1 MTTEPNSPNGAN
13 TDLLLPSA
21 NLPGQK
27 QSFRQ
32 SLAPLFTLGWPMVLT
47 QFFIMGTGFI
57 DTAMAGRYSAADL
70 AGVSLG
76 GNVLWP
82 VFMLLTGVT
91 MALAPITSHL
101 RGANKMS
108 EIGHQIRQG
117 LWLSLASS
125 CLMILL
131 LHNAA
136 VIYEW
141 TGIEPAIADIASDY
155 LYAISWGVPPII
167 IYVALRHTL
176 EGLGQTRPPML
187 IAGSVLPLNGF
198 LNYALVYGEFGFPE
212 MGGVGCGW
220 ATAIVFWVQLLLMLL
235 LLPKPYFKITGLFKV
250 FEFPI
255 LSTCRDILKLG
266 IPIGI
271 AIFLEMALFGVVGF
285 LVARLGVVDMA
296 AHSIAGNLNWMTY
309 VIPMSIGSAASI
321 RIGFLVGSGDLA
333 AARSTAGAIFKFS
346 IGYALAMSL
355 VLIGL
360 RYQLVSIFTNDPE
373 VIAIAIVLI
382 LFIAVYQT
390 IDDAQAV
397 IIGALRGYKDTTI
410 PMLFGLIGYWFLALP
425 IGYILAEGLITDQPL
440 RVYGYWAG
448 IASGMFI
455 VAICVGI
462 RLRYISGHKEK
473 ILLLSDAKD

>member
-1 MTTEPNSPNGAN
+1 MN
-13 TDLLLPSA
+13 TDQPTPIANSA
-21 NLPGQK
+21 NSALPGK
-27 QSFRQ
+27 KLGFRE

-47 QFFIMGTGFI
+47 QFFIMGTGFL
-57 DTAMAGRYSAADL
+57 DTAMAGHYSAADL

-82 VFMLLTGVT
+82 AFMLLTGVT

-101 RGANKMS
+101 RGAGKMS
-108 EIGHQIRQG
+108 DIGHQIRQG
-117 LWLSLASS
+117 LWLSLGASL
-125 CLMILL
+125 LMILL
-131 LHNAA
+131 LHNAGG
-136 VIYEW
+136 IYQL
-141 TGIEPAIADIASDY
+141 TGIEPVIADIASDY

-187 IAGSVLPLNGF
+187 IAGSVLPLNAF
-198 LNYALVYGEFGFPE
+198 LNYSLVYGKFGFPE

-220 ATAIVFWVQLLLMLL
+220 ATAIVFWLQLLLMLL
-235 LLPKPYFKITGLFKV
+235 LLHKPYFKATGFLKV

-255 LSTCRDILKLG
+255 LATCKDILKLG
-266 IPIGI
+266 TPIGI
-271 AIFLEMALFGVVGF
+271 AIFLEMALFGVIGF

-346 IGYALAMSL
+346 IAYALVMSL
-355 VLIGL
+355 VLVGL
-360 RYQLVSIFTNDPE
+360 RYQLVGIFTDDPQ
-373 VIAIAIVLI
+373 VIALAVVLV

-410 PMLFGLIGYWFLALP
+410 PMIFGLIGYWFLALP
-425 IGYILAEGLITDQPL
+425 IGYVLAEGLLTDTPL
-440 RVYGYWAG
+440 GVYGYWAG

-462 RLRYISGHKEK
+462 RLRHISAHKEK
-473 ILLLSDAKD
+473 ILLLSDTAN

>member
-1 MTTEPNSPNGAN
+1 
-13 TDLLLPSA
+13 
-21 NLPGQK
+21 
-27 QSFRQ
+27 
-32 SLAPLFTLGWPMVLT
+32 MVLT

-82 VFMLLTGVT
+82 AFMLLTGVT

-101 RGANKMS
+101 RGANKMGD
-108 EIGHQIRQG
+108 IGHQIRQG

-125 CLMILL
+125 ALMMLL

-235 LLPKPYFKITGLFKV
+235 LLPKPYFKATGLFKV
-250 FEFPI
+250 FELPI

-266 IPIGI
+266 IPIGV

-285 LVARLGVVDMA
+285 LVARLGVIDMA

-309 VIPMSIGSAASI
+309 VIPMS
-321 RIGFLVGSGDLA
+321 L
-333 AARSTAGAIFKFS
+333 
-346 IGYALAMSL
+346 SL
-355 VLIGL
+355 IH
-360 RYQLVSIFTNDPE
+360 I
-373 VIAIAIVLI
+373 
-382 LFIAVYQT
+382 
-390 IDDAQAV
+390 
-397 IIGALRGYKDTTI
+397 
-410 PMLFGLIGYWFLALP
+410 
-425 IGYILAEGLITDQPL
+425 
-440 RVYGYWAG
+440 
-448 IASGMFI
+448 
-455 VAICVGI
+455 
-462 RLRYISGHKEK
+462 
-473 ILLLSDAKD
+473 

>member
-1 MTTEPNSPNGAN
+1 M
-13 TDLLLPSA
+13 L
-21 NLPGQK
+21 
-27 QSFRQ
+27 FR
-32 SLAPLFTLGWPMVLT
+32 S
-47 QFFIMGTGFI
+47 
-57 DTAMAGRYSAADL
+57 
-70 AGVSLG
+70 
-76 GNVLWP
+76 
-82 VFMLLTGVT
+82 
-91 MALAPITSHL
+91 
-101 RGANKMS
+101 
-108 EIGHQIRQG
+108 
-117 LWLSLASS
+117 
-125 CLMILL
+125 
-131 LHNAA
+131 
-136 VIYEW
+136 
-141 TGIEPAIADIASDY
+141 
-155 LYAISWGVPPII
+155 
-167 IYVALRHTL
+167 
-176 EGLGQTRPPML
+176 QTRPPML

-235 LLPKPYFKITGLFKV
+235 LLPKPYFKATGLFKE
-250 FEFPI
+250 FELPI

-266 IPIGI
+266 IPIGV
-271 AIFLEMALFGVVGF
+271 AIFLEMALFGIVGF
-285 LVARLGVVDMA
+285 LVARLGVIDMA

-333 AARSTAGAIFKFS
+333 AARSTAAAIFKFS
-346 IGYALAMSL
+346 IGYALVMSL

-360 RYQLVSIFTNDPE
+360 RYQLVSIFTNDTE

-397 IIGALRGYKDTTI
+397 IIGALRGYKDTTV
-410 PMLFGLIGYWFLALP
+410 PMIFGLVGYWFLALP
-425 IGYILAEGLITDQPL
+425 IGYILAEGLITDEPL

-462 RLRYISGHKEK
+462 RLRHISGNKEK
-473 ILLLSDAKD
+473 ILLLSATKD

>member
-1 MTTEPNSPNGAN
+1 MN
-13 TDLLLPSA
+13 TDQPTPIANSA
-21 NLPGQK
+21 NSALPGK
-27 QSFRQ
+27 KLGFRE

-47 QFFIMGTGFI
+47 QFFIMGTGFL
-57 DTAMAGRYSAADL
+57 DTAMAGHYSAADL

-82 VFMLLTGVT
+82 AFMLLTGVT

-101 RGANKMS
+101 RGAGKMS
-108 EIGHQIRQG
+108 DIGHQIRQG
-117 LWLSLASS
+117 LWLSLGASL
-125 CLMILL
+125 LMILL
-131 LHNAA
+131 LHNAGG
-136 VIYEW
+136 IYQL
-141 TGIEPAIADIASDY
+141 TGIEPVIADIASDY

-187 IAGSVLPLNGF
+187 IAGSVLPLNAF
-198 LNYALVYGEFGFPE
+198 LNYSLVYGKFGFPE

-220 ATAIVFWVQLLLMLL
+220 ATAIVFWLQLLLMLL
-235 LLPKPYFKITGLFKV
+235 LLPKPYFKATGFLKV

-255 LSTCRDILKLG
+255 LATCKDILKLG
-266 IPIGI
+266 TPIGI
-271 AIFLEMALFGVVGF
+271 AIFLEMALFGVIGF

-346 IGYALAMSL
+346 IAYALVMSL
-355 VLIGL
+355 VLVGL
-360 RYQLVSIFTNDPE
+360 RYQLVGIFTDDPQ
-373 VIAIAIVLI
+373 VIALAVVLV

-410 PMLFGLIGYWFLALP
+410 PMIFGLIGYWFLALP
-425 IGYILAEGLITDQPL
+425 IGYVLAEGFLTDTPL
-440 RVYGYWAG
+440 GVYGYWAG

-462 RLRYISGHKEK
+462 RLRHISAHKEK
-473 ILLLSDAKD
+473 ILLLSDTAN